1 MQTDCMY
8 VPAHFALD
16 DPSDCIDVIERRG
29 VGTLVVASPDGFEAT
44 LLPWLV
50 QEDRGDGIR
59 LLAHVARAN
68 PMVKLVAAGAP
79 ALITFDLVDG
89 YISPSW
95 YPSKH
100 EHHKVVPTWNY
111 VAVHAHGSVATV
123 EDPEWLMA
131 LVTELTDRHEADM
144 KKPWSVADAPDDY
157 LDLMVRAIVGL
168 EFTVTRLEGKAK
180 LSQNRSEADRA
191 GVRAGLS
198 AVGDD
203 ELWATMSY
211 GVVAGEAA
219 GGV

>member
-1 MQTDCMY
+1 MCS
-8 VPAHFALD
+8 
-16 DPSDCIDVIERRG
+16 SD
-29 VGTLVVASPDGFEAT
+29 L
-44 LLPWLV
+44 
-50 QEDRGDGIR
+50 
-59 LLAHVARAN
+59 
-68 PMVKLVAAGAP
+68 
-79 ALITFDLVDG
+79 
-89 YISPSW
+89 
-95 YPSKH
+95 
-100 EHHKVVPTWNY
+100 
-111 VAVHAHGSVATV
+111 
-123 EDPEWLMA
+123 LMA